1 MAAPLHSAIYT
12 GGKPW
17 LMGFSM
23 GGRSEKI
30 HGRIVSVNCVSSR
43 DNPFK
48 VREKAKNY
56 PGSFSKWWTP
66 ATSGMYITRDL
77 SQKFK
82 ETPFD
87 KR

>member
-12 GGKPW
+12 AANRGYWGY
-17 LMGFSM
+17 

-43 DNPFK
+43 DNLLE
-48 VREKAKNY
+48 VRAKAKNY
-56 PGSFSKWWTP
+56 PGSVSKWWTP
-66 ATSGMYITRDL
+66 ATYGMYITLDL
-77 SQKFK
+77 AQKFK